1 MKKLTLSL
9 GWILTLLILAMI
21 ALCFFQSLSFDDYVP
36 AYLKKEFG
44 QLGSIHWYLT
54 ECNGRY
60 STIPFFL
67 LIAASGNFVALYP
80 YLLIFFILFSI
91 LAIYWSLHIIS
102 SNLFTG
108 TPHSRQLLLFS
119 AIVSFT
125 FLAVIPEV
133 ASYYYWFA
141 TSITYLFP
149 FCIFLLYL
157 AAWCS
162 FFTKE
167 KKWKYA
173 IVLSLLG
180 LLLGG
185 SNEVMMYFVFV
196 IPFLNTAVMVSMKQ
210 KVTAPMFL
218 IIASAILMAII
229 VLSMPGNGTR
239 TNHYE
244 AAQSIFASV
253 TGSVFRTFKF
263 CLLLFSNPLFYISCA
278 GVIVAAS
285 FIRPELT
292 AYFSKKKSN
301 WLLEIL
307 ILFALIFG
315 FDLVIRQLAN
325 NVVPP
330 RATNILVCI
339 SLLGCWWIIIM
350 NAYRFSTLLSWL
362 QLHHNKAK
370 LCFYALFILG
380 LLGSD
385 YFLQL
390 ISNIITLPTH
400 QIVLKQRVKLI
411 RDAKDSGRNT
421 AYIPPYQQEVEKELQ
436 RRFRGKS
443 RFVKEEFPFP
453 PSFAYFKDEPYSKE
467 DAYFYAE
474 YYGIDSIAT
483 DTARYARWGLTNI
496 LPNSQPVK

>member
-1 MKKLTLSL
+1 MKKMTLSL
-9 GWILTLLILAMI
+9 GCILTLLILAMI
-21 ALCFFQSLSFDDYVP
+21 ALCLFQSPSFDDYVP
-36 AYLKKEFG
+36 VYLKKEFG
-44 QLGSIHWYLT
+44 QFGSIHWYLT
-54 ECNGRY
+54 KCNGRY

-67 LIAASGNFVALYP
+67 LIAASNNFVALYP

-91 LAIYWSLHIIS
+91 LAIYWFLDTIS
-102 SNLFTG
+102 RNMFTG
-108 TPHSRQLLLFS
+108 TLQRGQLLLLS
-119 AIVSFT
+119 AILTFT

-149 FCIFLLYL
+149 FSLFLLYL

-173 IVLSLLG
+173 MILFLLG

-185 SNEVMMYFVFV
+185 CNEVMMYFVFA
-196 IPFLNTAVMVSMKQ
+196 IPFLIAAIMVSMQQ
-210 KVTAPMFL
+210 KIPAPVFL
-218 IIASAILMAII
+218 VLAGAILMAII
-229 VLSMPGNGTR
+229 VLNMPGNGTR

-244 AAQSIFASV
+244 STQSIFTSF

-263 CLLLFSNPLFYISCA
+263 FLLLFSNPLFYISCA
-278 GVIVAAS
+278 GVIVACS
-285 FIRPELT
+285 FIRQDIKG
-292 AYFSKKKSN
+292 YFSKKKSN

-307 ILFALIFG
+307 ILFALVFG

-325 NVVPP
+325 YVVPP

-339 SLLGCWWIIIM
+339 SLLGWWWIIIM
-350 NAYRFSTLLSWL
+350 NAYRFSALLNWL
-362 QLHHNKAK
+362 QIHHNKAR
-370 LCFYALFILG
+370 LYFCNLFILG
-380 LLGSD
+380 LLGSN
-385 YFLQL
+385 YFMQL
-390 ISNIITLPTH
+390 VSNIITLPTH
-400 QIVLKQRVKLI
+400 DIVLKQRVKII

-421 AYIPPYQQEVEKELQ
+421 AYIPSYHKEVEKELE
-436 RRFRGKS
+436 RKFKGKS
-443 RFVKEEFPFP
+443 RFVKDEFPFP

-496 LPNSQPVK
+496 FPNDQPVK